1 MARRIP
7 ARLSS
12 AEGRR
17 FALTVGA
24 AFSVLGSLAWW
35 RGRPTVAMVLVGVGA
50 SLIVA
55 GLVVPGKLGP
65 VYRAWMSF
73 AEAISK
79 VTTPIFL
86 GIVYYFPITVT
97 GLVMR
102 LIGRNPM
109 RRRDIE
115 GSYWVTT
122 DQSSDLHRQF

>member
-1 MARRIP
+1 MAGRIP
-7 ARLSS
+7 ARLSP

-17 FALTVGA
+17 FGMTVGV
-24 AFSVLGSLAWW
+24 AFSVLGALAWW
-35 RGRPTVAMVLVGVGA
+35 RGRPTVTMVLAGVGV

-55 GLVVPGKLGP
+55 GLLLPGRLGP

-73 AEAISK
+73 AYAISK

-86 GIVYYFPITVT
+86 GIVYFVPITVT

-102 LIGRNPM
+102 LLGRNPM
-109 RRRDIE
+109 RRRDVD
-115 GSYWVTT
+115 GSFWVTT

>member
-1 MARRIP
+1 
-7 ARLSS
+7 LSS

-17 FALTVGA
+17 FALTVGM

-35 RGRPTVAMVLVGVGA
+35 RGRHTVAMVLVGVGA

-73 AEAISK
+73 AEALSK

-109 RRRDIE
+109 KRKDIE
-115 GSYWVTT
+115 GSYWVTS

>member
-17 FALTVGA
+17 FALTVGM

-35 RGRPTVAMVLVGVGA
+35 RGRHTVAMVLVGVGA

-86 GIVYYFPITVT
+86 GIVYFFPITVT
-97 GLVMR
+97 GLIMR

-109 RRRDIE
+109 RRKDIE
-115 GSYWVTT
+115 GSYWVTS
-122 DQSSDLHRQF
+122 DQSNDLHRQF